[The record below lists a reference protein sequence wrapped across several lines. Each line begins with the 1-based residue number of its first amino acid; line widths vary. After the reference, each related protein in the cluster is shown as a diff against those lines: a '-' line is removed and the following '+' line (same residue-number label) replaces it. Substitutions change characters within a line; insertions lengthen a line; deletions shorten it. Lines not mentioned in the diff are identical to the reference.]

1 MISVEQKLH
10 SVCAHLLIGK
20 AYLWPLALS
29 KPSIQVKIL
38 SWFKRNFNGSGER
51 WTKRSLI
58 QCYRR
63 CISEIMT
70 HTIGRLGLVSVS
82 LSRVLNLSPRL
93 EVRSVFVYNVYI
105 HRGPAWWIM
114 RWTKINSSR
123 WNVLLSSSMQ
133 EVNVFMEYFFN
144 FALPPSAFCS

>member
-1 MISVEQKLH
+1 MISVEQKLY

-29 KPSIQVKIL
+29 KPFHTGKNSV
-38 SWFKRNFNGSGER
+38 WFKRNFNGSGER

-70 HTIGRLGLVSVS
+70 HTRLGDWALSLCLS
-82 LSRVLNLSPRL
+82 LSRSQSFSAALSQFSL
-93 EVRSVFVYNVYI
+93 YIHSSVFVYI
-105 HRGPAWWIM
+105 CIGASWWIM
-114 RWTKINSSR
+114 RRTTINSSR

-133 EVNVFMEYFFN
+133 EVNLFME
-144 FALPPSAFCS
+144 